1 MKSPKVK
8 YKQGS
13 SNEVEHFDRG
23 EKAYD
28 ASNVQAGSEVTLIE
42 QEDYQLGKL
51 DSFLPQQYLKE
62 LSKCEICKTTTVT
75 PMRWY
80 RIDKIVM
87 EKGVFFGDKLSM
99 LYMALHECS
108 KNVVLV
114 LNKNIGGSTELYLGA
129 RDFEGK
135 NAYSGEILKSGLK
148 GYLPGVKFVQANN
161 LHSVDFTESFITSV
175 SSLASLR
182 DDKKENFVQGL
193 EKLINATVAIPC
205 YRAYFIAEHVS
216 EKQAY
221 DIIKALGQIYTS
233 LSPLKECQVSLSE
246 SHTDGISESVS
257 KGISDTISS
266 SISKT
271 ITHSE
276 GHSKTISEEESS
288 SFSETTQESPNIF
301 KNIWHTIVGGETGS
315 SETTQYS
322 SSTSSSST
330 HSQET
335 SVANGETK
343 GKEHG
348 VTEDKQKGW
357 DSSDTRGI
365 NRQITCQN
373 RNVEYYLDLMD
384 DQIDRLNNGIPFGL
398 WSVASYFVAPQ
409 KTSAIELAN
418 LYRGCVIGE
427 ESNLGTCAINFW
439 SEQDKVATIL
449 DCLYNSSHPR
459 FSYKGE
465 DVSAGVTVTSKELA
479 IHLSLP
485 QSSVP
490 GILVREEQCFGT
502 NVISSLNN
510 ALSSHIELGDIV
522 HLGQENENQ
531 QVNIDIDSL
540 CKHTFVTGT
549 TGSGK
554 SNAIYLLLQELYDK
568 GYKFL
573 VIEPAKGEYKKIFG
587 NKESVHV
594 YGSNPTQTQLL
605 RINPFSFEDGIHVYE
620 HIDRLVEIFNAC
632 WPMYAAMP
640 VVLKKSI
647 TDAYRKCGWDLDS
660 STQNIKAPS
669 KLFPTFKDVVVC
681 LRDFINS
688 SEYSAETKGDYK
700 GSLETR
706 LLSMSE
712 GLTGMMLN
720 NSAGNLSDKD
730 LFKQNVIIDL
740 SRVGNTETK
749 SLIMGLIIMKMSEFY
764 QIHGSMNSSLNHVT
778 VLEEAHNILKRTST
792 TQLQESSNLAGK
804 SVEMICNSIAEMR
817 TYGEGFIIADQ
828 SPSQV
833 DMAAIRNTNTK
844 LIMALPEAED
854 REVAGKSIGL
864 TDEQI
869 EEIGRQKV
877 GEAIVYQ
884 NDWEEAVRCKIR
896 KYEYDDKYSY
906 YKKKDTYQEV
916 DTRNALRKILLFLF
930 SYCNDGVFSDRIDD
944 LRSYIID
951 SRLMSSDKY
960 SLLKLLDDYEQNG
973 VDMSKTNHIKLME
986 TVASILG
993 LSAQIEKL
1001 LSVKNNAIEIND
1013 AIKKQMEDNFPNEDD
1028 SFYRFC
1034 IRCSLRGQASK
1045 SKRITEIY
1053 NNWIKQ
1059 YCSK

>member
-1 MKSPKVK
+1 MKPKVK

-13 SNEVEHFDRG
+13 SRPGDSSNYETNNQSDPNNLPSSVDSIAVQEV
-23 EKAYD
+23 
-28 ASNVQAGSEVTLIE
+28 N
-42 QEDYQLGKL
+42 QLGKL
-51 DSFLPQQYLKE
+51 DSFLSKQYLKE
-62 LSKCEICKTTTVT
+62 LSGCEIFKTTSET

-80 RIDKIVM
+80 RVDKIVI
-87 EKGVFFGDKLSM
+87 EKGAFFGDKLSM
-99 LYMALHECS
+99 LYMALHEYA

-114 LNKNIGGSTELYLGA
+114 LNKQNGGSTELYLGV
-129 RDFEGK
+129 RDFEGRK
-135 NAYSGEILKSGLK
+135 YYSGETLKAGLK
-148 GYLPGVKFVQANN
+148 GYLPGVKFAKVNE
-161 LHSVDFTESFITSV
+161 LHSVDYMESYVASV

-193 EKLINATVAIPC
+193 EKLINATVAVPA

-216 EKQAY
+216 EKQAREM
-221 DIIKALGQIYTS
+221 ITAFGHIYSEMSS
-233 LSPLKECQVSLSE
+233 LAECQITVSE
-246 SHTDGISESVS
+246 SHTEGISESISRGITDSIS
-257 KGISDTISS
+257 K

-276 GHSKTISEEESS
+276 GYSTTVTEEESTSTSESTTS
-288 SFSETTQESPNIF
+288 SPDILTSIGTFIF
-301 KNIWHTIVGGETGS
+301 GGETSS
-315 SETTQYS
+315 SETTQYGSSIS
-322 SSTSSSST
+322 SSTT
-330 HSQET
+330 KTKET
-335 SVANGETK
+335 STANGTTNGQEHAISKEEQKGREASDTK
-343 GKEHG
+343 G
-348 VTEDKQKGW
+348 
-357 DSSDTRGI
+357 I
-365 NRQITCQN
+365 NTQLTFKN
-373 RNVEYYLDLMD
+373 RNAEYYLDMMD
-384 DQIDRLNNGIPFGL
+384 NQIDRLNNGIPFGL

-409 KTSAIELAN
+409 ETTAIELAN

-427 ESNLGTCAINFW
+427 DSNLGTCAINVW
-439 SEQDKVATIL
+439 SEQGQVARLL
-449 DCLYNSSHPR
+449 DCLKNSSHPR
-459 FSYKGE
+459 FYYKGE
-465 DVSAGVTVTSKELA
+465 NVSAGVTVTSKELT

-485 QSSVP
+485 QTSVP
-490 GILVREEQCFGT
+490 GILVREEQSFGT
-502 NVISSLNN
+502 NVISSLGNEHN
-510 ALSSHIELGDIV
+510 SHISLGNIL
-522 HLGQENENQ
+522 HLGQENEDLL
-531 QVNIDIDSL
+531 VNIDIDSL
-540 CKHTFVTGT
+540 SKHAFITGT

-554 SNAIYLLLQELYDK
+554 SNSIYLLLQELYNK

-573 VIEPAKGEYKKIFG
+573 VIEPAKGEYKKVFG
-587 NKESVHV
+587 NKEGVHV
-594 YGSNPTQTQLL
+594 YGSNPDNTQLL
-605 RINPFSFEDGIHVYE
+605 RINPFSFGDGIHVYE

-640 VVLKKSI
+640 QVLKKSI
-647 TDAYRKCGWDLDS
+647 TDAYKKCGWDLYS
-660 STQNIKAPS
+660 STPSIKT
-669 KLFPTFKDVVVC
+669 KLFPTINDVVFC

-700 GSLETR
+700 GALETR
-706 LLSMSE
+706 LISLSE

-720 NSAGNLSDKD
+720 NSVGNISDKE
-730 LFKQNVIIDL
+730 LFDQNVIVDL
-740 SRVGNTETK
+740 SRIGNTETK
-749 SLIMGLIIMKMSEFY
+749 SLIMGLVIMKMSEYY
-764 QIHGSMNSSLNHVT
+764 QINGSMNSSLNHVT

-817 TYGEGFIIADQ
+817 TFGEGFIIADQ

-869 EEIGRQKV
+869 EEIGRLKV

-884 NDWEEAVRCKIR
+884 NDWEEAVKCKIR

-906 YKKKDTYQEV
+906 YKKKDTYHEA
-916 DTRNALRKILLFLF
+916 DTQSTLRKILIFLF
-930 SYCNDGVFSDRIDD
+930 SYCNDITFSDKIDD
-944 LRSYIID
+944 LRTYILD

-960 SLLKLLDDYEQNG
+960 TLLKLLEEYELNG
-973 VDMSKTNHIKLME
+973 VDMSKTNHIKIME
-986 TVASILG
+986 VVASILG

-1001 LSVKNNAIEIND
+1001 LSVKNSTTEIND
-1013 AIKKQMEDNFPNEDD
+1013 AIKKQMESIFPNEDD

-1034 IRCSLRGQASK
+1034 VRCSLRVQASK